1 MGAGGEMEEGEGK
14 KGSVDVNMEEG
25 RRRGLKMRKQR
36 KGGIIR
42 RRRGERIRMRRKNTK
57 EN

>member
-1 MGAGGEMEEGEGK
+1 MEEGEGK